1 MGQRNDNTET
11 QGPFKIN
18 MIFAEKFNRGGKG
31 KMSKNKEQTA
41 VVFWKVTYVQKFNI
55 VST

>member
-1 MGQRNDNTET
+1 MGQQNDNTET

-55 VST
+55 VGT